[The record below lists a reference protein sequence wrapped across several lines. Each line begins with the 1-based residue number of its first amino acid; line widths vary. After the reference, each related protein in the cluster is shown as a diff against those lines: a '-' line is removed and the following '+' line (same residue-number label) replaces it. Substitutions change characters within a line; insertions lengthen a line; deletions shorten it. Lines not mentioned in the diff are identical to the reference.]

1 MKQIKVKPIRKEVM
15 DILKSEIQKLDDCN
29 FRKFLCNELEKFN
42 YSELIELNY
51 FGLQKPPMHK
61 LEMELT
67 NQQKIDNQLNLQ
79 FIYLKHYKY
88 NTNLS
93 NETIMW
99 LDMKIGKLY
108 NRVGKLI
115 DKKVKAKE
123 HWQNKYG
130 NLSTNQNEIVIK

>member
-1 MKQIKVKPIRKEVM
+1 MKPIKVKPIRHEVM
-15 DILKSEIQKLDDCN
+15 DILKSEIEKLDDCN

-51 FGLQKPPMHK
+51 FGLQIPPRNSFK
-61 LEMELT
+61 MELKH
-67 NQQKIDNQLNLQ
+67 QEKIDNQLNLQ

-115 DKKVKAKE
+115 HKKAKAKE

-130 NLSTNQNEIVIK
+130 NLSTNQNQIVIL